1 MRRLMVAAGLLVV
14 AVAQAGAQGDPGRGG
29 PPDGR
34 GGGRGGRGGPEGAQ
48 MQACR
53 VGADSL
59 TEVQKKQVDQLA
71 QQFETANKLTLDSL
85 KALSKEPR
93 QARMAAVRSLQ
104 ESLKPA
110 LDGWHASMASVLTKS
125 QLDKGCVPPPPG
137 GPPGGPPR
145 GRRGGPPPRDY
156 YDAITKTRSRSR
168 RNSHRW
174 LHVPNAAPGNSE
186 AAFLRSVPVAGAL
199 PRLYV

>member
-48 MQACR
+48 VQACR

-59 TEVQKKQVDQLA
+59 TDVQKKQVDQLA

-110 LDGWHASMASVLTKS
+110 LDGWHASIASVLTKS

-137 GPPGGPPR
+137 GPPGGPPGAPPR

-156 YDAITKTRSRSR
+156 
-168 RNSHRW
+168 
-174 LHVPNAAPGNSE
+174 
-186 AAFLRSVPVAGAL
+186 
-199 PRLYV
+199 